1 MSSKP
6 LERRLGER
14 GSSYRALA
22 ESIGRDFAKRYLVDS
37 QLRLQ
42 QIAYLLGYSESASL
56 ARAFKRW
63 TGSTPISNDRARRV
77 DVQSEDLDPRQSPR
91 VWPWRHHH
99 VDLRWPLSNF
109 GPPTWRL
116 TWRLTSPSGACQPS
130 SRARQRLTR
139 PARGAAGPQIG
150 PLVGKAG
157 LRQMFNS
164 APPILPSSIRKHGNS

>member
-14 GSSYRALA
+14 GSSYRALV

-77 DVQSEDLDPRQSPR
+77 DVQSEDLDLRQSPR

-99 VDLRWPLSNF
+99 VDLRWLLSNF
-109 GPPTWRL
+109 GPP

>member
-99 VDLRWPLSNF
+99 VDLRWLLSNF
-109 GPPTWRL
+109 GPP